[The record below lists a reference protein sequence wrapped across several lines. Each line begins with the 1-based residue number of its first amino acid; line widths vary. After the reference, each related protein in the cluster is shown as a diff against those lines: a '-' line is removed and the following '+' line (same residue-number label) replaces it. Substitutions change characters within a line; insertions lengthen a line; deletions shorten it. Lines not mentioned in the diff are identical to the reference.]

1 MKLCAGYR
9 PRIRG
14 RYMSFLDILKSILF
28 GIVEGVTEFLP
39 ISSTGHL
46 ILLEDLIHMDQ
57 PAEFFNVYKVV
68 IQLGAILAVVVLYWD
83 RLWPFGRGKSAS
95 AKRAIWQLWGKVVI
109 ACIPAVIIGYFLD
122 DIVDAKLSTPYVV
135 AAMLIVYGIAFIV
148 VEKICQ
154 GKEFRIKKLSSL
166 DNRTALFIGMFQVL
180 ALIPGTSRSGATIL
194 GAMLLG
200 VGRTAAAEFSFFLGI
215 PIVFGAGGLKTLKY
229 FLAGNSF
236 SVDQWLILVSGT
248 IVSFLVAF
256 VAIRTFIGYI
266 KKHSF
271 TAFGIYRIVLG
282 VVVLIYFALK

>member
-1 MKLCAGYR
+1 MN
-9 PRIRG
+9 
-14 RYMSFLDILKSILF
+14 FLDIIKSIAF

-46 ILLEDLIHMDQ
+46 ILLEDLLHMDQ

-68 IQLGAILAVVVLYWD
+68 IQLGAIMAVVVLYWS
-83 RLWPFGRGKSAS
+83 RLWPFGKTKSAS
-95 AKRAIWQLWGKVVI
+95 AKRATWQLWGKVVI
-109 ACIPAVIIGYFLD
+109 ACIPAVVAGYFLD
-122 DIVDAKLSTPYVV
+122 DIVDAKLSTPFVV

-148 VEKICQ
+148 VEKMCR
-154 GKEFRIKKLSSL
+154 GKEFRINKLSSL
-166 DNRTALFIGMFQVL
+166 DNKTALFIGFFQIL

-215 PIVFGAGGLKTLKY
+215 PIMFGASGLKILKY

-236 SVDQWLILVSGT
+236 TGEQWIILITGT
-248 IVSFLVAF
+248 IVSFLVAL
-256 VAIRTFIGYI
+256 VAIRTFIGYL

-282 VVVLIYFALK
+282 IVVIAYFMLK